1 MRERSATPANSL
13 VSQPSSLAILPGRG
27 EHYLDPAR
35 NDAKGSET
43 RMSRRGDVVGS
54 HEFDLVSRDRRR
66 GHHLRNESEPL
77 PCAERHGNQDAPDAQ
92 MRTHRSEQ
100 LFVAIDAGT
109 AQFVD
114 HSRFRS
120 VEGAYDCL
128 RNVFD
133 V

>member
-1 MRERSATPANSL
+1 MREGNAAQQAPWW
-13 VSQPSSLAILPGRG
+13 SQPAGSAVLSGRG

-35 NDAKGSET
+35 IDAKGWET
-43 RMSRRGDVVGS
+43 RMSRRGDVVDS

-77 PCAERHGNQDAPDAQ
+77 PCAERHGNQDAPDTQ

-120 VEGAYDCL
+120 VESAYDCL
-128 RNVFD
+128 RNIFD